1 VEKRVFSTGKDVVMS
16 RLKAPKNRPLMA
28 QLGNIIIRQ
37 RYGKAFDTLELLGH
51 HPGYPNAYL
60 QFSNGFALA
69 KTQLEPSLK
78 SLIVQLVAQ
87 HNNCAFCMDLSR
99 RMAKDQRQNLEK
111 LDNVLEFATDPRFSS
126 RERAALAYA
135 LEATQN
141 VHVQNSIFA
150 ELQQH
155 FSEREIIEITVAA
168 ATENFYNRI
177 AAPLEIASAGL
188 CAL

>member
-1 VEKRVFSTGKDVVMS
+1 
-16 RLKAPKNRPLMA
+16 
-28 QLGNIIIRQ
+28 
-37 RYGKAFDTLELLGH
+37 
-51 HPGYPNAYL
+51 
-60 QFSNGFALA
+60 
-69 KTQLEPSLK
+69 
-78 SLIVQLVAQ
+78 VQLVAQ
-87 HNNCAFCMDLSR
+87 HNNCAFCMDLSK

>member
-1 VEKRVFSTGKDVVMS
+1 MS

-51 HPGYPNAYL
+51 HPSYPNAYL
-60 QFSNGFALA
+60 QFSDGFALA
-69 KTQLEPSLK
+69 KTKLEPSLR

-87 HNNCAFCMDLSR
+87 YNNCAFCMDLSR

-111 LDNVLEFATDPRFSS
+111 LDSVLAFATDPRFSGF
-126 RERAALAYA
+126 ERAALQYA
-135 LEATQN
+135 LESTRD
-141 VHVQNSIFA
+141 VHVQSSTFA